1 MHTALD
7 YIRFC
12 LKTCY
17 IDYPNQLAS
26 IDSYLSP
33 AIEQTLFDTNAKY
46 QGKLH
51 LNSWEGLLPLLQ
63 TEPTIEA
70 VFFYRLERLIFL
82 DNPGNPLLPY
92 LASIMRRRTG
102 SEIYYSTEIGKGFN
116 IQHGFGIVIGPRFKI
131 GDNFVIHQGVTLGQK
146 NINSPNETITIG
158 NNVTIFAN
166 ASILGDITIGDNA
179 KIGANS
185 VLLKSAESDAVYA
198 GAPAK
203 RISIK

>member
-1 MHTALD
+1 MHTALN

-26 IDSYLSP
+26 INSYLSP

-46 QGKLH
+46 QGKLR

-82 DNPGNPLLPY
+82 DNPDNPLLPY
-92 LASIMRRRTG
+92 LASVMRRRTG

-146 NINSPNETITIG
+146 NTNSPNETITIG

-185 VLLKSAESDAVYA
+185 VLLKSVESDAVYA

-203 RISIK
+203 RISMK